1 MNEET
6 KEMDIVQS
14 IASTIIDYNIDTVID
29 FAEINIDSFFDN
41 SFLKELPLVK
51 TIYSVAKTGIAI
63 REKHFLKKTLVF
75 IKQLNSNGI
84 SNENYQK
91 YKEKLKKNDKEKI
104 KELEHALIIIDRYL
118 EVNKNIILG
127 NLYFNYIDKNIT
139 WNQFQELSIIVD
151 NIFLD
156 DLKELE
162 NIYKNQFMTMDDINN
177 KISFRR
183 LKTQNLVE
191 DIETMSRSSDG
202 SISIGYNDYD
212 YKITELGILLF
223 KFGISKSSYDSKLSC
238 KNS

>member
-14 IASTIIDYNIDTVID
+14 TASIIIDYNIDTVID

-63 REKHFLKKTLVF
+63 REKHFLKKTLIF

-91 YKEKLKKNDKEKI
+91 YKEKLKNNDKDKI

-162 NIYKNQFMTMDDINN
+162 NIYKNKFMTMDDINN
-177 KISFRR
+177 MISFRR

-191 DIETMSRSSDG
+191 NIENMSRASDG
-202 SISIGYNDYD
+202 SISIYYNDYD

-223 KFGISKSSYDSKLSC
+223 KFGINKSSYDSKLSC
-238 KNS
+238 ENS

>member
-14 IASTIIDYNIDTVID
+14 TASTIIDYNIDTVID

-63 REKHFLKKTLVF
+63 REKHFLKKTLIF

-91 YKEKLKKNDKEKI
+91 YKEKLKNNDKDKI

-162 NIYKNQFMTMDDINN
+162 NIYKNKFMTMDDINN
-177 KISFRR
+177 MISFRR

-191 DIETMSRSSDG
+191 NIENMSRASDG
-202 SISIGYNDYD
+202 SISIYYNDYD

-238 KNS
+238 ENS